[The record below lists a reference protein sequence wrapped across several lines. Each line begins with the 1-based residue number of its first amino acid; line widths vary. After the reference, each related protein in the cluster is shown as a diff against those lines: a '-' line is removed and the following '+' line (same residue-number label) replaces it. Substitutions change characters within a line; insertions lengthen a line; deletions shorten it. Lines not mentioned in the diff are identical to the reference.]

1 MHVCGIIFLAADA
14 HKELLLLEVYTVVL
28 YLYTKAREEVAVR
41 AHSGPTAHEL
51 EEHLKLLHFVLAAKT
66 QISLL
71 LHFVK
76 ATLAL
81 KFVSLPMVGTD
92 AASKT
97 VSLSLIW

>member
-1 MHVCGIIFLAADA
+1 LAADA

-41 AHSGPTAHEL
+41 AHSGPNAHEL
-51 EEHLKLLHFVLAAKT
+51 EEHLKLLHFVLATKT

-81 KFVSLPMVGTD
+81 KDSLPMVGTD

-97 VSLSLIW
+97 VSLSLFW